1 MAYSQFMTARNQFA
15 DLGSNLAS
23 IQESVGAQSVDDE
36 FQNQQSNQFFDSVKQ
51 QVLDTGLM
59 ETVAS
64 VPAVVVGVKGLYGT
78 LSGLKGKIVQAG
90 EDAKA
95 LISGKLAEAKE
106 VLSGGVSEARDTIGE
121 GITGIR
127 ETIGAGV
134 ERAGATVSE
143 GIASASD
150 IVGSGV
156 ASASDVIGQ
165 AAAGIRGTA
174 GELGTEMT
182 EFRTFARRPVSSYA
196 TEEIDTGAEAALPSI
211 SEAGSG
217 VLSTVSDFLTGGMR
231 NTLQSAGNAQEMILD
246 SDPEALGAGARGFLF
261 GVGSEARAAGQGIA
275 DTAQAAGRGV
285 ADTAQGALATGM
297 ETAQG
302 ALATGTEAARGV
314 LSTAQGTAETLGRGV
329 LQGGQDIGN
338 VAAET
343 GGVLAQQGSE
353 LIGGLSE
360 GVLGTAGKLAEG
372 AGSTFS
378 KLAGIGSDVV
388 GGLAD
393 IGADLAVPVLGEV
406 ALVGSAIYG
415 VVKGFED
422 LFHSP
427 KAPTP
432 IQPPQIQVANIS
444 QSFQSGI

>member
-64 VPAVVVGVKGLYGT
+64 VPAVVMGVKGLYGT

-121 GITGIR
+121 GISGIR
-127 ETIGAGV
+127 ATATSAA

-143 GIASASD
+143 GLASASD

-217 VLSTVSDFLTGGMR
+217 VLSTVSDFLTGGIR

-261 GVGSEARAAGQGIA
+261 GVGSEA
-275 DTAQAAGRGV
+275 QAAGRGI
-285 ADTAQGALATGM
+285 A

-302 ALATGTEAARGV
+302 ALATGSDVLASGVDTARGV
-314 LSTAQGTAETLGRGV
+314 LSGAADTARGVLSGAADVAETAGRGV
-329 LQGGQDIGN
+329 LGT
-338 VAAET
+338 AAET

-388 GGLAD
+388 GGLTG

-415 VVKGFED
+415 VVEGFRD
-422 LFHSP
+422 LFSHP
-427 KAPTP
+427 KPPTP